1 MSVRRDTSVPPQAD
15 RPEGP
20 VAELPLNEK
29 HLALGLDLGP
39 IAAALKL
46 TPEQVRAAAEL
57 LADGNTAPFIARY
70 RPEKTGGLDE
80 AAITAIRERL
90 HQSRVLEKR
99 RTSIL
104 RALVGRGLLNEELA
118 RQIRAAQSRDELED
132 LYFPYRR
139 AKRSHASAAQE
150 KHLEPLARRLL
161 DPEQPDEDPRAVA
174 AAFVDAEVAAEK
186 GVTSVDEALAG
197 ARTIIAKWI
206 SEDRQTRAALRR
218 LYREK
223 GEFHCRVNPDRQQD
237 RYRAYFD
244 WQERLWT
251 APAHSVLTMR
261 RGEKEGVLSLRVV
274 VPHEE
279 ALELILDKF
288 SKGRGRASEQVRLA
302 AQEAFQHLL
311 DPDLAIE
318 MRNWTKERAD
328 AEAIRIFAENLR
340 ELLLT
345 PPLVGRSV
353 LAFGPRGR
361 EPCPVVCLDD
371 QGKVLHHESIVIES
385 RADEAAGA
393 ATPKIMALI
402 ETYRVGALAVSSGPS
417 GCQLARF
424 LRQLTLPKP
433 GAGDDGD
440 NGANDRNIRD
450 AVALPVLLVQ
460 GGGVRVYAS
469 SRAARDEFPEL
480 DPNVRA
486 VVSIGRRLLDPL
498 AELVKVEPKR
508 LGMGPNQYDVDPR
521 ALRRGLVDTVISCVS
536 RVGVDVN
543 TAGRQT
549 LRYVAGLGAEIAD
562 EIITYREAHGPLKNL
577 EDLKRVPKLSAK
589 AFEQAS
595 GFLRIRDGDNPLDA
609 SAIHPE
615 RYGLVQQ
622 IAVDLGC
629 TVEDLMRDESLRQQV
644 PIKKYLTNDVSLETM
659 RDILN
664 ELAHPGCDPR
674 TANGAASGVT
684 SFERLEDLSEGMKL
698 QGIVTN
704 VTDFGAFVDIGGP
717 QDGFVHVSQL
727 ADRFVNSPYDVVEL
741 GQRISAKVLA
751 VDLQRKRVSLTL
763 REQPDGRRPREDRAA
778 DKTPAAA
785 PARAPRANR
794 LNAPGGV
801 GRDGRA
807 PGRERQGK
815 DGKNARPRR
824 GKRQGERRGRGRD
837 HVEKIPDKPVG
848 EGLMAKLL
856 GDWAKKKDGNE
867 QQ

>member
-1 MSVRRDTSVPPQAD
+1 M
-15 RPEGP
+15 
-20 VAELPLNEK
+20 NEK

-39 IAAALKL
+39 IAVALKL

-90 HQSRVLEKR
+90 YQSRVLEKR

-104 RALVGRGLLNEELA
+104 RAIVGRGLLNEELA

-139 AKRSHASAAQE
+139 AKRSHAPAAQE

-197 ARTIIAKWI
+197 ARSIIARWI

-218 LYREK
+218 LYRDK
-223 GEFHCRVNPDRQQD
+223 AEFHCRVNPDRQEA

-274 VPHEE
+274 VPQEE
-279 ALELILDKF
+279 ALELILETF
-288 SKGRGRASEQVRLA
+288 AKGREGAAEQVRLA

-318 MRNWTKERAD
+318 MRNRTKERAD

-371 QGKVLHHESIVIES
+371 QGKVLHHESIIIES
-385 RADEAAGA
+385 RADEAA
-393 ATPKIMALI
+393 PKIMALV

-424 LRQLTLPKP
+424 LRQRTLPKP

-440 NGANDRNIRD
+440 NGANDRNVRD
-450 AVALPVLLVQ
+450 AAALPVLLVQ
-460 GGGVRVYAS
+460 GGGVRVYAL

-480 DPNVRA
+480 DPTVRA

-521 ALRRGLVDTVISCVS
+521 VLRRSLVDTVISCVS

-543 TAGRQT
+543 TAGRQL
-549 LRYVAGLGAEIAD
+549 LRYVAGLGAELAD
-562 EIITYREAHGPLKNL
+562 EIITYRETHGPLKNL
-577 EDLKRVPKLSAK
+577 LEDLKLVPKLSAK

-609 SAIHPE
+609 GAIHPE
-615 RYGLVQQ
+615 RYGLVQR

-664 ELAHPGCDPR
+664 ELAHPGRDPR
-674 TANGAASGVT
+674 TANGAVPGVT
-684 SFERLEDLSEGMKL
+684 SFERLEDLSAGMKL

-717 QDGFVHVSQL
+717 HDGFVHVSQL
-727 ADRFVNSPYDVVEL
+727 ADRFVNSPYDVVKL

-751 VDLQRKRVSLTL
+751 VDLQRRRVSLTL
-763 REQPDGRRPREDRAA
+763 RQQPGGRPPREDRAV
-778 DKTPAAA
+778 DRTPAAA
-785 PARAPRANR
+785 ARTPDRARIPEANR
-794 LNAPGGV
+794 LNASGGV

-824 GKRQGERRGRGRD
+824 GKRKGERRGRGRD
-837 HVEKIPDKPVG
+837 HVEQVPSKPVG

-856 GDWAKKKDGNE
+856 GDWAKKKDGDE
-867 QQ
+867 QK